1 MRKSSSSRRHS
12 TLADTIA
19 RNVKL
24 DWSLQVHEMRSD
36 QSSLMEKK
44 EDRRAAQPALG
55 QQQGKLEE
63 ASQKQ
68 CIMQV
73 GACSKNCR
81 QVMQKRYAMHR
92 DMQRGSE
99 EPIGE

>member
-44 EDRRAAQPALG
+44 EDRRAAQPAL
-55 QQQGKLEE
+55 QGKLEE

-73 GACSKNCR
+73 GACSKNCG
-81 QVMQKRYAMHR
+81 QVMQRAMLCTGICSTIA
-92 DMQRGSE
+92 D
-99 EPIGE
+99 GEGPATS